1 MPRPDSKIKTY
12 RDFLGQ
18 PEAPTGAAPS
28 TDEPITPVVA
38 ECITLSDLR
47 KAMDTLP
54 KEVWEYH
61 VVNSEYGVI
70 DEANDITCRL
80 DRPIRELLLDE
91 KTKEVLLVSADIPP
105 VNESYTMSLSIAQ
118 TAFNKAVWA
127 VSSDDVLRIWLDI
140 GAKRGFC
147 TEDGKMLKFPT

>member
-28 TDEPITPVVA
+28 TDEPTTPVVA
-38 ECITLSDLR
+38 ENITVSELR
-47 KAMDTLP
+47 KLLDILP

-80 DRPIRELLLDE
+80 DRPIRELRLDE
-91 KTKEVLLVSADIPP
+91 KTKEVLLVSGEGAP
-105 VNESYTMSLSIAQ
+105 VNESEALVHSISVVLSKPMGRDELLGLVRSVLVFGNA
-118 TAFNKAVWA
+118 
-127 VSSDDVLRIWLDI
+127 SSHPKLAAILQDVR
-140 GAKRGFC
+140 
-147 TEDGKMLKFPT
+147 